1 MLPAIHARRP
11 RQTHRAGRL
20 SEEHASAD
28 VTRADGGR
36 NGESNRRTT
45 QSSNRDRHS
54 ARPEALNARLLSER
68 KYNRHQI
75 SPRRLAE
82 RRISSLPPI
91 NWLALGDYF
100 PTAEFDLLFSSCLA

>member
-54 ARPEALNARLLSER
+54 ARPRSIKCALVIRAQIQSPSDITSSIGGEANFEPASNQLVGSWRLLP
-68 KYNRHQI
+68 NRGVRFAI
-75 SPRRLAE
+75 
-82 RRISSLPPI
+82 
-91 NWLALGDYF
+91 F
-100 PTAEFDLLFSSCLA
+100 K

>member
-36 NGESNRRTT
+36 NGESNGRTT

-54 ARPEALNARLLSER
+54 ARAEALNARLLSER

-75 SPRRLAE
+75 SPVEWRRGEFRACLQSTGSLLATTSQP
-82 RRISSLPPI
+82 RSWIC
-91 NWLALGDYF
+91 YF
-100 PTAEFDLLFSSCLA
+100 QAV